1 MVGRNTNV
9 VMGKKSG
16 KSSVEFKLAEKN
28 ISMTAEQIE
37 TMVAQVKEMGIE
49 KKRCLTE
56 DEFDSIASALLQK

>member
-1 MVGRNTNV
+1 
-9 VMGKKSG
+9 
-16 KSSVEFKLAEKN
+16 
-28 ISMTAEQIE
+28 MTAEQIE